1 MDNSSNRG
9 ELQLILGPMY
19 SGKSTELIR
28 RIKRFQLAKHKCLII
43 NYANDDRYARDSIA
57 THDRQTLSAI
67 STNQLIFSDD
77 QLNGYTVIGIDEG
90 QFFDGISKFA
100 DDNANKGRIVIVA
113 ALDGDFRRRQF
124 SNFLDIIP
132 LSETITK
139 LTAICTICYKMAPF
153 TRRLTT
159 ESTIELIGGAEKYA
173 ACCRDCYINWDK
185 NLSKANSGIV
195 YLEET
200 KNLPFLQS
208 NQAGTSD

>member
-77 QLNGYTVIGIDEG
+77 QLDGYTVIGIDEG

-100 DDNANKGRIVIVA
+100 DDNANKQSRRI
-113 ALDGDFRRRQF
+113 
-124 SNFLDIIP
+124 P
-132 LSETITK
+132 
-139 LTAICTICYKMAPF
+139 CTF
-153 TRRLTT
+153 T
-159 ESTIELIGGAEKYA
+159 
-173 ACCRDCYINWDK
+173 
-185 NLSKANSGIV
+185 
-195 YLEET
+195 
-200 KNLPFLQS
+200 NLP
-208 NQAGTSD
+208 T